1 MFIKKGDNIKVIAGK
16 DRGKTAKILKVFP
29 VDEKIMGEG
38 VNMYKKHIRPKREG
52 EKGETVS
59 VTRPFSISN
68 VMLICHSCGKPARM
82 GGVRE
87 GKKKLRVCKKC
98 EHVF

>member
-1 MFIKKGDNIKVIAGK
+1 MIAGK
-16 DRGKTAKILKVFP
+16 DRGKTAKVLKVFP
-29 VDEKIMGEG
+29 LKGKIMGEG

-52 EKGETVS
+52 EKGETIS

-68 VMLICHSCGKPARM
+68 AMLVCRSCGKPARV
-82 GGVRE
+82 GLVRD
-87 GKKKLRVCKKC
+87 GKKKMRVCKKC